1 MTQQDRSL
9 CNSNTREDLDMNLP
23 RWFISTTVLTLFVT
37 STTLAQSET
46 DIYVASLSQKGGE
59 FKLGGMR
66 NITDRDGYD
75 NQPSFTPDGHSIIY
89 TSERDGQTD
98 IFRYYLRTDATRQ
111 VTRTNPESEYSP
123 TVTPAG
129 DAFSVIRVERD
140 SSQRLWQFRM
150 DGTAPRLVLT
160 DIEPVGY
167 HAWGNDHTLGLFVL
181 PDSSIP
187 LSTFRLADTRSGSS
201 VIIAYNIGR
210 SIHKVP
216 TRNAIS
222 FTQRIP
228 DLWLKEID
236 LDTHAVRPLVQLL
249 EGNEF
254 YTWLPDGSV
263 LMGHETK
270 LFRWNGEQDADW
282 EEVADLSGEEIGEI
296 SRLAVSPEG
305 DWLAI
310 VAARP

>member
-1 MTQQDRSL
+1 
-9 CNSNTREDLDMNLP
+9 MNLP
-23 RWFISTTVLTLFVT
+23 RWVVSTLVLSLFVS
-37 STTLAQSET
+37 STMLAQAGT

-89 TSERDGQTD
+89 TSEREGQTD

-111 VTRTNPESEYSP
+111 VTQTNPESEYSP

-129 DAFSVIRVERD
+129 DAFSVVRVERD
-140 SSQRLWQFRM
+140 STQRLWQFRM
-150 DGTAPRLVLT
+150 DGTAARLVLT

-181 PDSSIP
+181 PDSSTP
-187 LSTFRLADTRSGSS
+187 LSTFRLADSRSGSWI
-201 VIIAYNIGR
+201 IIAYNIGR

-222 FTQRIP
+222 FTHRVP

-249 EGNEF
+249 EGNE
-254 YTWLPDGSV
+254 YYVWLPDGSV
-263 LMGHETK
+263 LMGQESK
-270 LFRWNGEQDADW
+270 LFRWNGEQDSGW
-282 EEVADLSGEEIGEI
+282 VEVADLSGEGITGI

-310 VAARP
+310 VATRP

>member
-1 MTQQDRSL
+1 
-9 CNSNTREDLDMNLP
+9 MNLP
-23 RWFISTTVLTLFVT
+23 RSVVSTAVLSLFVSTTM
-37 STTLAQSET
+37 LAQAGT

-59 FKLGGMR
+59 FKLSGMR

-89 TSERDGQTD
+89 TSEREGQTD

-111 VTRTNPESEYSP
+111 VTQTNPESEYSP

-129 DAFSVIRVERD
+129 DAFSVVRVERD
-140 SSQRLWQFRM
+140 STQRLWQFRM
-150 DGTAPRLVLT
+150 DGTAARLVLT

-181 PDSSIP
+181 PDSSTP
-187 LSTFRLADTRSGSS
+187 LSTFRLADSRSGSWI
-201 VIIAYNIGR
+201 IIAYNIGR

-222 FTQRIP
+222 FTHKVP
-228 DLWLKEID
+228 DLCLKEID

-249 EGNEF
+249 EGNE
-254 YTWLPDGSV
+254 YYVWLPDGSV
-263 LMGHETK
+263 LMGQESK
-270 LFRWNGEQDADW
+270 LFRWNGEQDSDW
-282 EEVADLSGEEIGEI
+282 VEVADISDEGITGI

-310 VAARP
+310 VATRP